1 MPRATHPY
9 WFKMRQYIIS
19 LTIFLFS
26 MQTYCVE
33 QDTISHFLEDLVITS
48 ERNTSPLKSGDTRVV
63 KMDMEF
69 MHRLPKILG
78 NADPM
83 HYTQLLPGI
92 QTNAEY
98 DAGLHIQGCDNSH
111 NIISIGGIPV
121 YNASHL
127 LGFFSTFIPSH
138 FSSMSI
144 TKNATADRGY
154 SCIGGILDMEPYDSI
169 PQKTNGEFSV
179 GLMSSQGTAR
189 IPLGRKAALFTSVRL
204 SYLNLLYSPLLKID
218 DGIDVEFKKIIV
230 YGRIILRR
238 F

>member
-1 MPRATHPY
+1 
-9 WFKMRQYIIS
+9 
-19 LTIFLFS
+19 

-98 DAGLHIQGCDNSH
+98 DAG
-111 NIISIGGIPV
+111 
-121 YNASHL
+121 
-127 LGFFSTFIPSH
+127 
-138 FSSMSI
+138 
-144 TKNATADRGY
+144 
-154 SCIGGILDMEPYDSI
+154 
-169 PQKTNGEFSV
+169 
-179 GLMSSQGTAR
+179 
-189 IPLGRKAALFTSVRL
+189 
-204 SYLNLLYSPLLKID
+204 
-218 DGIDVEFKKIIV
+218 
-230 YGRIILRR
+230 
-238 F
+238 

>member
-1 MPRATHPY
+1 MQKHL
-9 WFKMRQYIIS
+9 FLCI
-19 LTIFLFS
+19 IFLFS
-26 MQTYCVE
+26 TQVYCAE
-33 QDTISHFLEDLVITS
+33 NDSISHYLEDIVITS
-48 ERNTSPLKSGDTRVV
+48 ERNTSPLKSGDTKVI

-69 MHRLPKILG
+69 MHHLPKILG

-111 NIISIGGIPV
+111 NAITIEGIPV

-127 LGFFSTFIPSH
+127 LGFFSTFTPSH

-144 TKNATADRGY
+144 IKNATAGEGY
-154 SCIGGILDMEPYDSI
+154 SYIGGILNMELHDSI
-169 PQKTNGEFSV
+169 PQKTNGEFTV
-179 GLMSSQGTAR
+179 GLMSSQGTIG
-189 IPLGRKAALFTSVRL
+189 IPIGKKAALFTSVRL

-218 DGIDVEFKKIIV
+218 D
-230 YGRIILRR
+230 
-238 F
+238 